1 MQDEVVD
8 LVVVLDDPL
17 ILQQIQHCLAPI
29 VQVPGATRI
38 AVDAYFD
45 RNRLSDRI

>member
-1 MQDEVVD
+1 MQHKVVD

-17 ILQQIQHCLAPI
+17 VLQQIQHCLAPI

-38 AVDAYFD
+38 AVDAYLD
-45 RNRLSDRI
+45 